1 MNTAEK
7 KLIEKL
13 KEVIMHVG
21 GFGEYN
27 SNTDISEQLRFT
39 ENCPECW
46 KLADE
51 ISALESQSE
60 VSYPREFVE
69 WINWE
74 DDRDNFH
81 YIKDYTTNKFL
92 NCDENMKE
100 YTTDE
105 LFDYWQSKVKNE

>member
-1 MNTAEK
+1 MTQKEK
-7 KLIEKL
+7 LQGELIEKQSKYIAYL
-13 KEVIMHVG
+13 IAYPRTVFGKEKH
-21 GFGEYN
+21 
-27 SNTDISEQLRFT
+27 DIEIRELEQS
-39 ENCPECW
+39 
-46 KLADE
+46 
-51 ISALESQSE
+51 ISQLQSE